1 MKKRTILIV
10 PPRGMRIKAFHVRFS
25 VVVLVISV
33 VLIGFVGYL
42 IPFNSFTINVQEQ
55 NQKKNLAEQNKQLLQ
70 NIVATLRL
78 LNSLQEQVDRLEVK
92 QKNIK
97 ELAGLPEDAPAVS
110 KQKEIDPVEMGPSA
124 LLLYITERE
133 KFITGFTSALNE
145 KENLFNIVPVCR
157 PVPAGKTIVS
167 KRFGPARDPFTGK
180 KKMHYG
186 VDFAGENGIPVFA
199 AASGTVSLVEND
211 PVWGKRIA
219 IKHGKGFKTV
229 YAHLGSTKVRR
240 GGSVKKGDVIGT
252 IGLSGLTTGPHVH
265 YEVWHKD
272 RAVNPEEY
280 FFPETVLAATAGESA
295 YKN

>member
-10 PPRGMRIKAFHVRFS
+10 PPRGTRIKAFHVRFS
-25 VVVLVISV
+25 VVVLVIFV
-33 VLIGFVGYL
+33 VLIGFVGYI

-55 NQKKNLAEQNKQLLQ
+55 NQKKNLAEQNKKLLQ

-92 QKNIK
+92 QEKIK
-97 ELAGLPEDAPAVS
+97 ELAGLPEAVPAVS
-110 KQKEIDPVEMGPSA
+110 KNTKINPAEMGPSA

-133 KFITGFTSALNE
+133 KFISGFTSALSE
-145 KENLFNIVPVCR
+145 RENLFNIVPVCR
-157 PVPAGKTIVS
+157 PVPALKTIVS

-180 KKMHYG
+180 RKMHFG
-186 VDFAGENGIPVFA
+186 VDFAGENGTPVFA

-211 PVWGKRIA
+211 PIWGRRIA

-229 YAHLGSTKVRR
+229 YAHLGSTNVRR
-240 GGSVKKGDVIGT
+240 GRSVKKGDVIGT

-272 RAVNPEEY
+272 KAVNPEDY
-280 FFPETVLAATAGESA
+280 FFPGTVLAGAAGESA
-295 YKN
+295 YKY